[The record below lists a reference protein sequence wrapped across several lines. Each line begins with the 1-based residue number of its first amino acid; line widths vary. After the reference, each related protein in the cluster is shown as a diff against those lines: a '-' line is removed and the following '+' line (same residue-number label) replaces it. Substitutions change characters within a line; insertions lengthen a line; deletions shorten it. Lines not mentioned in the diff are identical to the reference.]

1 MGLFVNP
8 DCSAF
13 QAAVASEI
21 YVDKTGLIEHTN
33 KVLGTLQAFI
43 CNSRPRRFGKSVTA
57 DMLTAYYS
65 KGANASTIFDK
76 LVISKKANY
85 KQYLNKY
92 DVLHFDIQWCFKEC
106 GKAEDTISYITNIVL
121 TELRQLYGDIIPDNV
136 QKISGALSAIN
147 AATGNK
153 FVIIIDEWDVFIRD
167 ESHNAKVQEDYIDF
181 LRNLFKG
188 SEPAK
193 YIALAYLTGIL
204 PIKKVKTQSALNNF
218 DEYTMLD
225 ASFFAPYTGF
235 TENEVKALCKRYNA
249 DFTAIRRWYDGYL
262 LDEYHIYNPKAVVS
276 AMLRGKL
283 QSYWSQTGTYQTIK
297 TLIDMNFDGL
307 RTAIINMLAGSSVE
321 VNTNFFQND
330 MISFTNKDDVLTAL
344 IHLGYLSYNLEDHT
358 TFIPNEEIRQE
369 FAGAVKINNWQ
380 EINAFELASKQLLD
394 AVLDKDEVFVA
405 DSIAKI
411 HSEYASTI
419 SYNDE
424 NSLSSVLTIA
434 FLSTMQYYFKPIRE
448 LPTGRGF
455 ADFVYIPKPRYKE
468 DYPALVVELKWNQS
482 AKTALTQIKQRHY
495 TQVLEQYTGNF
506 LLVGINYDKKTKEH
520 SCYIEQLGKE

>member
-13 QAAVASEI
+13 NAAVNSEI
-21 YVDKTGLIEHTN
+21 YIDKTGLIAHTN
-33 KVLGTLQAFI
+33 KMLGTLQAFI

-65 KGANASTIFDK
+65 KGADSSTLFNN
-76 LVISKKANY
+76 LAISKSPSFTKH
-85 KQYLNKY
+85 LNKY

-106 GKAEDTISYITNIVL
+106 GSAEGTIAYITKIVL
-121 TELRQLYGDIIPDNV
+121 NELRQLYGNYIPSDI

-153 FVIIIDEWDVFIRD
+153 FVIIIDEWDVFVRD
-167 ESHNAKVQEDYIDF
+167 ESHNAKVQEEYIDF

-188 SEPAK
+188 SEPTK

-235 TENEVKALCKRYNA
+235 TEEEVKALCSRYKAN
-249 DFTAIRRWYDGYL
+249 FTAVKRWYDGYL
-262 LDEYHIYNPKAVVS
+262 LDNYHIYNPKAVVS

-283 QSYWSQTGTYQTIK
+283 QSYWSQTGTYKTIK
-297 TLIDMNFDGL
+297 TLIDMNFNDL
-307 RTAIINMLAGSSVE
+307 RTAVIDMLAGAAVE

-330 MISFTNKDDVLTAL
+330 MVSFANKDDVLTAL
-344 IHLGYLSYNLEDHT
+344 IHLGYLSYSFDDHT
-358 TFIPNEEIRQE
+358 ASIPNEEIRQE
-369 FAGAVKINNWQ
+369 FAGAVRVNNWTELQ
-380 EINAFELASKQLLD
+380 SFELESKNLLT
-394 AVLDKDEVFVA
+394 AVLDQEETIVA
-405 DSIAKI
+405 DCIAKI
-411 HSEYASTI
+411 HNDYTSVI
-419 SYNDE
+419 RYNDE

-448 LPTGRGF
+448 FPTGRGF
-455 ADFVYIPKPRYKE
+455 ADFVYLPKPRYV
-468 DYPALVVELKWNQS
+468 DNYPALVVELKWNQS
-482 AKTALTQIKQRHY
+482 AKAAIDQIKQQHY
-495 TQVLEQYTGNF
+495 TQTLEQYTGNI
-506 LLVGINYDKKTKEH
+506 LLIGINYDKKTKEH
-520 SCYIEQLGKE
+520 TCRIEQLEK